1 MSTTSPFTGIDLD
14 TTGEAWRTDGV
25 CAEVDPDLWFPEQ
38 GQNAVWAKRICAGCP
53 VTAECLEAALAR
65 DERFG
70 VWGGLTERERDE
82 LTGLRRRGR
91 TA

>member
-1 MSTTSPFTGIDLD
+1 MSATPFTGIDVEPQD
-14 TTGEAWRTDGV
+14 WTADSV
-25 CAEVDPDLWFPEQ
+25 CREVDPDLWFPEK

-70 VWGGLTERERDE
+70 VWGGLTERERDQ
-82 LTGLRRRGR
+82 LRDGRR